1 MNKEEKKE
9 INKKL
14 EQEQL
19 NLERE
24 FNKTPKGKLM
34 NAVAIIVIIVMILGL
49 LMSFAYHVFDL
60 EQSVQDFAGH
70 CIKFSGGFSFFFAI
84 FYVVILPSMK
94 KEQPKKKDKEDKR
107 DTIQETKSIILY
119 GWLICV
125 IFNIINGIILK
136 DLEMILF
143 LTLIYTFVFGLGYI
157 AVYLWERLVI
167 NKTKEDGN
175 K

>member
-24 FNKTPKGKLM
+24 FNKTPRGKLM
-34 NAVAIIVIIVMILGL
+34 SAVAIIAIIVMILGL
-49 LMSFAYHVFDL
+49 LISFAYHVFDL

-70 CIKFSGGFSFFFAI
+70 CIEFSGGVSFFFAI

-94 KEQPKKKDKEDKR
+94 KEQPKNKVNKKEKK
-107 DTIQETKSIILY
+107 DTIQETKSVILF
-119 GWLICV
+119 GWLISV
-125 IFNIINGIILK
+125 IFTIINGIILK
-136 DLEMILF
+136 DFEMILF
-143 LTLIYTFVFGLGYI
+143 LTLIYTFIFGLGYI
-157 AVYLWERLVI
+157 LVYLWERLVI
-167 NKTKEDGN
+167 NKTKEDE